1 MSTVKLLIVYY
12 SSTGTNYQMALAAK
26 EAAEALG
33 AEVRLRKVRE
43 LAPDAAID
51 SNPRWRAHVEATRDI
66 PEATLDDLVWA
77 DAFIFGAPTRF
88 GNMAAQMKQFIDTT
102 GPVWARGQL
111 SNKPVAAFTSAMNA
125 HGGQES
131 TLLAFYN
138 TFYHWGALI
147 TPPGYTDPR
156 LYAAGG
162 NPYGVSASAPQDQT
176 EVPAPVLDAMRVMA
190 ERVVTVAGW
199 LLKGRA
205 V

>member
-51 SNPRWRAHVEATRDI
+51 SNPRWRAHLEATREI
-66 PEATLDDLVWA
+66 PEATLEDLEWA
-77 DAFIFGAPTRF
+77 NAFIFGTPTRF

-102 GPVWARGQL
+102 GPAWAKGHL
-111 SNKPVAAFTSAMNA
+111 SNKPVAAFTSAMND

-131 TLLAFYN
+131 TLLSLYN
-138 TFYHWGALI
+138 IFYHWGALI
-147 TPPGYTDPR
+147 TPPGYTDPQ

-162 NPYGVSASAPQDQT
+162 NPYGVSVSVTPEQT
-176 EVPAPVLDAMRVMA
+176 QVPAAALQAVRVMTA
-190 ERVVTVAGW
+190 RVVTVAEW
-199 LLKGRA
+199 LLKGQA
-205 V
+205 A